1 MESRN
6 QVKNGANPK
15 SHKSRKK
22 EFKMSQYS
30 TFRLSATEIRD
41 PELKRLLEQVTD
53 MFKVEAYQ
61 AISARAQN
69 KPFKFSKLKVGVK
82 KALDYDSVGEVI
94 DSWIAKKDAAT
105 IQSLVSNN
113 GTRAFLARNP
123 STIMLNVDIRS
134 NNYILNQIDLK
145 RNFSYINDKLIF
157 ERFANLFGVE
167 TKAPST
173 SSTTTIA
180 SPAIVLRLNL
190 KRVKCIDETDPEWG
204 GKDSIAL
211 GGVTVDDKENL
222 SKIKEFHVG
231 DFNDG
236 DQKSYSPAK
245 VLKEFKLDNINPS
258 TFFGFISLAEKDSG
272 GFSSFLNDL
281 YNAIKAELTL
291 IFAAVG
297 AAAGAAIGS
306 AIGGAIGTA
315 IAGPLGTI
323 IGVVAGLVLG
333 ALIGWLV
340 SILKDDIFEPQI
352 TGIHLNANAAFTGPL
367 QRLRYR
373 DFGGYYLVEVFWSAS

>member
-1 MESRN
+1 
-6 QVKNGANPK
+6 
-15 SHKSRKK
+15 
-22 EFKMSQYS
+22 MSQYS
-30 TFRLSATEIRD
+30 TFRFSATEIRD
-41 PELKRLLEQVTD
+41 PELKRLVEQVTD

-61 AISARAQN
+61 AITARAQN
-69 KPFKFSKLKVGVK
+69 KPFKFSKLKVGAK
-82 KALDYDSVGEVI
+82 KVLDYDSVGEVI
-94 DSWIAKKDAAT
+94 DSWVAKKDAAT
-105 IQSLVSNN
+105 IKSLVSNN
-113 GTRAFLARNP
+113 GARAFLATNP
-123 STIMLNVDIRS
+123 NTIMRSVDIRS
-134 NNYILNQIDLK
+134 NNYVLNQIDLK
-145 RNFSYINDKLIF
+145 RNFFYINDKLIF
-157 ERFANLFGVE
+157 DKFANLFGVE

-173 SSTTTIA
+173 SSSTPVAT
-180 SPAIVLRLNL
+180 PALVLRLNL

-204 GKDSIAL
+204 KDDIAL

-231 DFNDG
+231 EFNDG
-236 DQKSYSPAK
+236 DQKNYSPAK

-258 TFFGFISLAEKDSG
+258 TFFGFISLAEKDAG
-272 GFSSFLNDL
+272 GFASFLNDL

-306 AIGGAIGTA
+306 AIGGAVGTA

-323 IGVVAGLVLG
+323 IGIAAGLILG

-352 TGIHLNANAAFTGPL
+352 TGVNLTANAAFTGPI

-373 DFGGYYLVEVFWSAS
+373 DFGGSYLVEVFWSAS